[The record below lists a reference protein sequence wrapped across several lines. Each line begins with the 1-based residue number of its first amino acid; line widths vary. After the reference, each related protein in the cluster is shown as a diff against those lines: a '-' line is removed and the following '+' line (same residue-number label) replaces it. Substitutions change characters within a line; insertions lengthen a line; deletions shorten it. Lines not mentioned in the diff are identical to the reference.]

1 MNACY
6 GGHAEL
12 VAFLIGHGADVDVLA
27 PTAHR
32 YRPLHRT
39 VEFKKTAPKTAGH
52 GETVRQLL
60 AHGADPMLRGSYYL
74 VDAVTVAAMGCT
86 EYVPMLLEHVA
97 GDLDLYTACAIADHE
112 RVARIL
118 AESPEAATQADADS
132 RDGSWLP
139 LQYCARCKAGSDEDR
154 LTTATLLRL
163 VVEIK
168 GFRREDAKEKKATM
182 ETYWVPGVNRLGA
195 FGRWA
200 FAEFTDVYTI
210 LDDFRAAVGT
220 QARAQFDERIEGLL
234 EDTRKDAATWL
245 AAAGGSEPEL
255 EYVARRRSE
264 PSE

>member
-163 VVEIK
+163 VVEI
-168 GFRREDAKEKKATM
+168 GLPARGRQGEEGDHGDLLGTGREPAGRLR
-182 ETYWVPGVNRLGA
+182 PLGVRGIH
-195 FGRWA
+195 RCVH
-200 FAEFTDVYTI
+200 DS
-210 LDDFRAAVGT
+210 R
-220 QARAQFDERIEGLL
+220 
-234 EDTRKDAATWL
+234 
-245 AAAGGSEPEL
+245 
-255 EYVARRRSE
+255 
-264 PSE
+264 